1 MAGRLRNGH
10 GAGLG
15 TRWTLSDLLGEME
28 ERGEAETETLC
39 VVDFDSAAL
48 VDSKA
53 VPERLGVAEALGV
66 SEADPESV

>member
-1 MAGRLRNGH
+1 VLVLEL
-10 GAGLG
+10 AGL
-15 TRWTLSDLLGEME
+15 SDSLGEME
-28 ERGEAETETLC
+28 ERDEAETEALGA
-39 VVDFDSAAL
+39 VDFDSAAL

>member
-1 MAGRLRNGH
+1 
-10 GAGLG
+10 
-15 TRWTLSDLLGEME
+15 ME
-28 ERGEAETETLC
+28 ERDEAETEALGA
-39 VVDFDSAAL
+39 VDFDSAAL

>member
-1 MAGRLRNGH
+1 MLVLELVG
-10 GAGLG
+10 
-15 TRWTLSDLLGEME
+15 LSDLLGEIE